1 MHTADEELSIPRAIV
16 TDRVAR
22 LRLLTGLLQGVILY
36 ALYFSL
42 KEKFWPA
49 TNGYLLSPLTMVFVF
64 VPLLFSSALGHLNAR
79 RMWIWMGIATL
90 ICVLMS
96 VYDIWRWHIDFIDGN
111 NLFGEHGAK
120 RTPSGLLLLFV
131 AGARRDR

>member
-1 MHTADEELSIPRAIV
+1 
-16 TDRVAR
+16 
-22 LRLLTGLLQGVILY
+22 
-36 ALYFSL
+36 
-42 KEKFWPA
+42 
-49 TNGYLLSPLTMVFVF
+49 F

-111 NLFGEHGAK
+111 NLFGEHGAE

-131 AGARRDR
+131 AGGFYIAHALVLAAATDGRRIARYPTYFETAWKLIIQVKFSILFVIVLW